1 MNRFDL
7 LLKMILMTLLFLVSI
22 HLNVCSL
29 HVSLVI
35 NELSSDQLGGDF
47 VRKD

>member
-1 MNRFDL
+1 MNRFE
-7 LLKMILMTLLFLVSI
+7 LKMISMTLLFLVSI

-29 HVSLVI
+29 DVSLVI
-35 NELSSDQLGGDF
+35 DKLSPDQLGGDF